1 MPIYING
8 FLTSKT
14 IDKLEN
20 INVVHGKYYVI
31 FMVIT
36 VLMIFVFCFLS
47 VHWWVNQSIR

>member
-8 FLTSKT
+8 FQPSRTV
-14 IDKLEN
+14 DKVKG
-20 INVVHGKYYVI
+20 INVVHGKYYII

-36 VLMIFVFCFLS
+36 ILMIFVFCFVS